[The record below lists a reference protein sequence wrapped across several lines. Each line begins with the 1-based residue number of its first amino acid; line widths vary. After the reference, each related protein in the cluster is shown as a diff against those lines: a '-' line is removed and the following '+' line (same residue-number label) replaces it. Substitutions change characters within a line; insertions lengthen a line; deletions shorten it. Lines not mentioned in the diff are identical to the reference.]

1 MSIRKKILLYFSATV
16 ICLLGVTLFFI
27 YTLFYEYRE
36 EEFQQRQKHKITS
49 TLKFLTEVKEE
60 DEYIIQAMDRMS
72 IHEFYDEKLLIFDH
86 SKKQIYA
93 SIDDT
98 LIPDAEQIIAVL
110 SSKKPWLEMK
120 DGHYDVIGMYMNH
133 ENRSYYGI
141 SKAFDSSGYSKLD
154 FMRYVLWFT
163 FLAISLIVIF
173 ISRYLSRKI
182 TQSIVDITKKIH
194 QYDFINNDAPIE
206 IKHSENEVTV
216 LAQQFN
222 ELMKRVKE
230 ATSFQKHAIH
240 HISHELKTPISIL
253 VSNFE
258 RMEMQTDIDDL
269 KIQIVNQKEETKS
282 LSEIIDL
289 LLEISKAEMATNL
302 PNGAIRVDELIFDIM
317 DEISLLHP
325 EFEFSLAYSG
335 LSDDEEKLTV
345 SGSMRLLKSVF
356 MNLMLNSVRYSAND
370 EAKVN
375 MIVNEKDLVIEFIN
389 EGAII
394 SKEEEKFLFNH
405 FFRGENSKGKAG
417 FGLGLV
423 FIHKIIVQQGGSVT
437 YSSLGT
443 HTNVFTVQL
452 PLS

>member
-1 MSIRKKILLYFSATV
+1 MSIRKKILIYFSATV
-16 ICLLGVTLFFI
+16 ICLLGATLFFI

-36 EEFQQRQKHKITS
+36 EEFQQRQKQKIAS
-49 TLKFLTEVKEE
+49 TLKFLTEIKED

-72 IHEFYDEKLLIFDH
+72 IFEFFDEKLLIFDH
-86 SKKQIYA
+86 EKTEIYA

-98 LIPDAEQIIAVL
+98 LIPDADRILSVL
-110 SSKKPWLEMK
+110 SAQQPWLEMK
-120 DGHYDVIGMYMNH
+120 DERYDVVGLYMNH
-133 ENRSYYGI
+133 ENKSYYGI

-154 FMRYVLWFT
+154 FLKYVLWFT
-163 FLAISLIVIF
+163 FLAISLIVVA

-182 TQSIVDITKKIH
+182 TQSIIDITHKIH
-194 QYDFINNDAPIE
+194 HYDFINDDAPIE
-206 IKHSENEVTV
+206 IMKSENEVTV

-222 ELMKRVKE
+222 ELMKRMKE

-258 RMEMQTDIDDL
+258 RMERETDIKEL
-269 KIQIVNQKEETKS
+269 NIQIKNQKEETKN

-289 LLEISKAEMATNL
+289 LLEISKAEMNATL
-302 PNGAIRVDELIFDIM
+302 PKEPIRIDELIFDIM

-325 EFEFSLAYSG
+325 DFEFSLAYFG

-356 MNLMLNSVRYSAND
+356 MNLMLNSVRYSDNK

-375 MIVNEKDLVIEFIN
+375 VNSRENDLVIEFIN

-423 FIHKIIVQQGGSVT
+423 FIYKIIVQQGGSVS

-443 HTNVFTVQL
+443 NTNVFTVQL

>member
-16 ICLLGVTLFFI
+16 ICLLGATLFFI

-36 EEFQQRQKHKITS
+36 EEFQQRQKQKIAS
-49 TLKFLTEVKEE
+49 TLKFLTEIKED

-72 IHEFYDEKLLIFDH
+72 IFEFYDEKLLIYDH
-86 SKKQIYA
+86 NKKQIYA

-98 LIPDAEQIIAVL
+98 LIPDADRILSVL
-110 SSKKPWLEMK
+110 STKQPWLETK
-120 DGHYDVIGMYMNH
+120 DEQYDVIGMYMNH
-133 ENRSYYGI
+133 DNKSYYGI

-154 FMRYVLWFT
+154 FLKYVLWFT
-163 FLAISLIVIF
+163 FLGISLIVIL

-182 TQSIVDITKKIH
+182 TQSIVDITQQIH
-194 QYDFINNDAPIE
+194 QYDFINNDVPIE
-206 IKHSENEVTV
+206 IKQSENEVTV

-222 ELMKRVKE
+222 ELMKRMKE

-258 RMEMQTDIDDL
+258 RMEVQTDIDEL
-269 KIQIVNQKEETKS
+269 KVQIINQKEETKS

-289 LLEISKAEMATNL
+289 LLEISKAEMAATL
-302 PNGAIRVDELIFDIM
+302 PKEVIRVDELIFDIM

-335 LSDDEEKLTV
+335 LSDDEEKLSV
-345 SGSMRLLKSVF
+345 SGSMRLLKSVL
-356 MNLMLNSVRYSAND
+356 MNLMLNSVRYSDNH

-375 MIVNEKDLVIEFIN
+375 VISHENDLVIEFIN

-423 FIHKIIVQQGGSVT
+423 FIYKIVVQQGGSVS
-437 YSSLGT
+437 YSSLGAN
-443 HTNVFTVQL
+443 TNTFTIQL